1 VGHIASTSPS
11 ADKKLFSFT
20 RVLIRLANMDYV
32 RSERLRLYFAMQRSR
47 VSTSK
52 SLESEDRDAAVLEP
66 AAVEDKAHYPEHRSS
81 NQLDKAVDVC
91 SISCSF
97 GAPTGD
103 DRMLL
108 FNKIKSKTRL
118 LWRSLP
124 TTDPLA
130 PDSNYKSTA
139 GN

>member
-1 VGHIASTSPS
+1 VGHIAATSPS
-11 ADKKLFSFT
+11 ADKKLVSFT

-32 RSERLRLYFAMQRSR
+32 RSERLRLYFAMQRSK
-47 VSTSK
+47 VSSTSLK
-52 SLESEDRDAAVLEP
+52 REDRDAAVLEP

-130 PDSNYKSTA
+130 PDSNYKSSA